1 MASFTVDIP
10 DAEVAERVVAALCV
24 AGGYADASPGNARQF
39 VIDYII
45 STVSNVE
52 QAEWRK
58 TLAAQRGPTPVNIS

>member
-10 DAEVAERVVAALCV
+10 DADAVRVVAALCV
-24 AGGYADASPGNARQF
+24 AGGYADASPENARQF

-58 TLAAQRGPTPVNIS
+58 SLAAQRGPDPVTIS

>member
-10 DAEVAERVVAALCV
+10 DGDDVRVVAALCT
-24 AGGYADASPGNARQF
+24 AGNYARTSPENARQF

-58 TLAAQRGPTPVNIS
+58 SLAAQRGPDPVTIS